1 MQRTGGITPVSCPL
15 LFKKHL
21 DKRATRCY
29 ILIVNILLY
38 IKEDENVVQQ
48 ISDAEL
54 EIMKI
59 VWGNPEDVTLFP
71 YIMDGLAAR
80 GKPCQ
85 KNTLIVLLSRLM
97 NKGFLSARKVGRRN
111 EYTTLVSETEY
122 QTAQTKNFLDKIY
135 EGSAKGLV
143 SNLILGDL
151 LADEEYEE
159 LKRLLEKG
167 KAQQ

>member
-1 MQRTGGITPVSCPL
+1 M
-15 LFKKHL
+15 
-21 DKRATRCY
+21 
-29 ILIVNILLY
+29 LY
-38 IKEDENVVQQ
+38 IEEVKQVVQK

-59 VWGNPEDVTLFP
+59 VWGNPQEVTLFS

-97 NKGFLSARKVGRRN
+97 NKGFLNARKIGRRN

-122 QTAQTKNFLDKIY
+122 QTAQTKNLLEKVY

-143 SNLILGDL
+143 SNLIMGDL
-151 LADEEYEE
+151 LSDEEYDE
-159 LKRLLEKG
+159 LKKMLEKG
-167 KAQQ
+167 KEQL

>member
-1 MQRTGGITPVSCPL
+1 MI
-15 LFKKHL
+15 
-21 DKRATRCY
+21 
-29 ILIVNILLY
+29 
-38 IKEDENVVQQ
+38 QQ

-59 VWGNPEDVTLFP
+59 VWGNPQEVTLFP
-71 YIMDGLAAR
+71 YIIDGLAAR

-97 NKGFLSARKVGRRN
+97 NKGFLSARKIGRHN
-111 EYTTLVSETEY
+111 EYIALVSETEY
-122 QTAQTKNFLDKIY
+122 QTVQTKSFLDKIY

-143 SNLILGDL
+143 VNLISGDL
-151 LADEEYEE
+151 LADGEYEE

-167 KAQQ
+167 REKQ